1 MRKEL
6 LVSGYSVSMDHLE
19 ATMEGVAVQGANF
32 SVAGIKMR
40 SVLLRLT
47 KTHIRVIDS
56 CLCNITTMT
65 LTLT

>member
-19 ATMEGVAVQGANF
+19 ATMEGVAVPGANF

-47 KTHIRVIDS
+47 ETHIRVFVKS
-56 CLCNITTMT
+56 QQ
-65 LTLT
+65 